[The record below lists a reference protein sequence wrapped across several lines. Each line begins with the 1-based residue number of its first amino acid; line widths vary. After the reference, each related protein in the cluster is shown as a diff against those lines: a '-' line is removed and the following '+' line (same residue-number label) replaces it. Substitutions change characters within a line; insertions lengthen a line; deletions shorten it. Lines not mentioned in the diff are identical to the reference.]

1 VRREAARTWTLDAL
15 RAATEPVKVE
25 AMQAMMLGG
34 CCWWWVGCVC
44 GNDEV
49 SVVQRYL
56 CQTNAKIC
64 LSEIRDDAFSFA
76 LLIVQQLKTNEV
88 PRNRE
93 RALTASRTNAT

>member
-1 VRREAARTWTLDAL
+1 LDAL

-76 LLIVQQLKTNEV
+76 LLIVQRVENE
-88 PRNRE
+88 
-93 RALTASRTNAT
+93 